1 MAGREDPELRI
12 TMDQEL
18 LWRTYDLDLCLGP
31 YGQLVL
37 PEDMTLMEIKVP
49 GAMPLWLAQTLSR
62 HEIYRS
68 SFSKIGSC
76 YTRFILPDIFD
87 KKVVT
92 THV

>member
-1 MAGREDPELRI
+1 
-12 TMDQEL
+12 
-18 LWRTYDLDLCLGP
+18 
-31 YGQLVL
+31 
-37 PEDMTLMEIKVP
+37 MTLMEIKVP
-49 GAMPLWLAQTLSR
+49 GTMPLWLAHTLSR

-68 SFSKIGSC
+68 SFSKIGTC